1 MKLFETNKYGNIVPV
16 PDGQEPRD
24 KRWTARAVFVYLIP
38 VVIVVVLVVS
48 WFK

>member
-24 KRWTARAVFVYLIP
+24 KRWTVRTPFIYLMSVVF
-38 VVIVVVLVVS
+38 VVVLVVS

>member
-1 MKLFETNKYGNIVPV
+1 MKLFEANKYGNIVPV

-24 KRWTARAVFVYLIP
+24 KRWTVRAPFVYLMSII
-38 VVIVVVLVVS
+38 VVVVLVVS

>member
-24 KRWTARAVFVYLIP
+24 KRWTVRAAFVYLIP
-38 VVIVVVLVVS
+38 AVIVLVLVVS
-48 WFK
+48 WLK